1 MTDTATAPRRR
12 SRSRDRFPE
21 LTARIERHER
31 LLVLGAAALAVLAGL
46 VLAVHSGTALK
57 SADENQYWA
66 IGRNVADHGSFSID
80 GSTPT
85 AYRPPVWP
93 LVLAAIHL
101 VGLGVVAAKCFN
113 ALCLGVAALLAARLA
128 RRIGGPEAAVL
139 AALVCAVYP
148 LFPYT
153 AATLFPQTLGTVFL
167 LGAVLT
173 AVQTREAFLA
183 GDKGGALRRAALC
196 GLAIS
201 LLVLAVPSFAA
212 PMGLVVLWLLLT
224 TKKAGLPLL
233 GALIGTAILLPAIWA
248 VRNEASMHAFVP
260 VSTSDGINLI
270 LGNSEHAGGDTGTLV
285 DISKYEQTV
294 VQQHM
299 DEVAQDTY
307 YRKSAITWA
316 EDNPGKAAVLFV
328 EKTANYFSFSD
339 RLASGGEPSAAQQ
352 ALLAAAFLPVLGLVA
367 FRVFCARG
375 SYRLTPDELLLAMLY
390 ILSALFMAIFFTRV
404 RFRLPLDTL
413 AIVLAAETLT
423 GLVLRRPRRA
433 ASR

>member
-1 MTDTATAPRRR
+1 MSGTATAPRRR
-12 SRSRDRFPE
+12 ARAETRFPA
-21 LTARIERHER
+21 LTSWIEDRER
-31 LLVLGAAALAVLAGL
+31 LLVLGAAGLAVLAGL
-46 VLAVHSGTALK
+46 VLAIHSGTVLK

-93 LVLAAIHL
+93 LVLAAFHA

-113 ALCLGVAALLAARLA
+113 ALCLGAAALLAAHLA
-128 RRIGGPEAAVL
+128 RRIGGPAAAVL
-139 AALVCAVYP
+139 AALACAVYP

-153 AATLFPQTLGTVFL
+153 AATLFPQTLGTVLL
-167 LGAVLT
+167 LGSVVAAVH
-173 AVQTREAFLA
+173 TREAFLT
-183 GDKGGALRRAALC
+183 GEKSRALRLAAVS
-196 GLAIS
+196 GLLIS

-224 TKKAGLPLL
+224 TKKAGLPVL
-233 GALIGTAILLPAIWA
+233 GALVGTAILLPAIWA
-248 VRNEASMHAFVP
+248 ARNEASMHAFVP

-285 DISKYEQTV
+285 DISQYEQAV

-299 DEVAQDTY
+299 DELQQDTY
-307 YRKSAITWA
+307 FRKSAITWA
-316 EDNPGKAAVLFV
+316 TDNPGKAAVLYV

-367 FRVFCARG
+367 FRLFTARRD
-375 SYRLTPDELLLAMLY
+375 RLTPDELLLAMLFV
-390 ILSALFMAIFFTRV
+390 LSALFMAIFFTRV
-404 RFRLPLDTL
+404 RFRLPLDSL

-423 GLVLRRPRRA
+423 GLVLRRPRKT

>member
-1 MTDTATAPRRR
+1 MSETATAARRGPQTR
-12 SRSRDRFPE
+12 SRV
-21 LTARIERHER
+21 TAAAAWIEERERI
-31 LLVLGAAALAVLAGL
+31 LVLGAAALAVLAGL
-46 VLAVHSGTALK
+46 ALAIHSGTALK

-66 IGRNVADHGSFSID
+66 IGRNVVDHGSFSID

-93 LVLAAIHL
+93 LVLGLIHA

-128 RRIGGPEAAVL
+128 RRIGGPVAGVL
-139 AALVCAVYP
+139 AALACAVYP

-153 AATLFPQTLGTVFL
+153 AATLFPQTLGTVLL
-167 LGAVLT
+167 LGAVYAAVLT
-173 AVQTREAFLA
+173 RDAFLA
-183 GDKGGALRRAALC
+183 GEKRRALRLAALC
-196 GLAIS
+196 GLLIS
-201 LLVLAVPSFAA
+201 LLVLAVPSFAG
-212 PMGLVVLWLLLT
+212 PMALVVLWLLIT
-224 TKKAGLPLL
+224 TRKAGLALV
-233 GALIGTAILLPAIWA
+233 GALVGAALLLPAAWA
-248 VRNEASMHAFVP
+248 IRNEASMHAFVP

-299 DEVAQDTY
+299 DELAQDSY

-316 EDNPGKAAVLFV
+316 QDNPGKAIVLFV
-328 EKTANYFSFSD
+328 EKTGNYFSFTD

-367 FRVFCARG
+367 FRLLSSRRD
-375 SYRLTPDELLLAMLY
+375 RLTPDELLLAMLFV
-390 ILSALFMAIFFTRV
+390 LSALFMAVFFTRV

-423 GLVLRRPRRA
+423 GLVLRRPRGS